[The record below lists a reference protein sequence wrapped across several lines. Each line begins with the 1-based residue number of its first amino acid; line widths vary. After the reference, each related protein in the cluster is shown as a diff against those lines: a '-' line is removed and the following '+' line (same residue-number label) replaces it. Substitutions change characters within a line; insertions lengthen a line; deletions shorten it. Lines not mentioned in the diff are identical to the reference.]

1 MRKQFNFIDKVG
13 NTCIVTL
20 SENMLTELNNIRIG
34 PILLEDNSYN
44 SPMVLDE
51 TQAKAVA
58 AYLLYFVMFNTIPN
72 NENDYLEI
80 IKQINDLQT
89 FGKFY
94 NATYLNNIVREVDA
108 ETAVTNELE
117 RRNR

>member
-1 MRKQFNFIDKVG
+1 MRKQFNFTDKVG

-20 SENMLTELNNIRIG
+20 SENVLTETNNIRIG

-51 TQAKAVA
+51 TMAKSVA
-58 AYLLYFVMFNTIPN
+58 AYLMYFIMFNKLPN
-72 NENDYLEI
+72 AENEYLEI
-80 IKQINDLQT
+80 IKQINDLQS

-94 NATYLNNIVREVDA
+94 NATYLNNIIAEVNA
-108 ETAVTNELE
+108 ETKANNELE
-117 RRNR
+117 SAKR